1 MLIALC
7 GIIYVVFTG
16 AFYLLAGAYKDK
28 NKFIYFKSVPIIVG
42 FLATLLYGLVT
53 TVILKHNIDIISCLI
68 GTIITCCCVNVF
80 TLCKLEKLF
89 KITLC
94 PFIKKAACI
103 VLVLM
108 ALEFTVF
115 NISSFTSPV
124 KNNNNVLP
132 FSSAKLSEGINTA
145 DSILIDKDNE
155 FIITYSNLKEGCE
168 NVYIQFEGKP
178 KLVTVSVGITDNNL
192 SQSLTGVF
200 SEKLYAGNDSPVVLN
215 VHSKELDTLK
225 IGIKNASDLTIR
237 EIGLN
242 KELPIQ
248 INYLRLIIFALICL
262 LVLAIKEFKLY
273 KAVYNESPKQFVAI
287 IIVVALC
294 CVSFIFVF
302 GAKGANVITPYSP
315 YDHESVVYRSPYYQ
329 MFDAFQ
335 KGQLNLDIP
344 VDQKLIDAGDKVY
357 DPQYRN
363 EIGADASWDRAFYNG
378 KYYSYFGTAPL
389 FLVYY
394 PMYFITGALPTESFV
409 CTLFSMLISIFGFM
423 AVSKIATVVVRKPN
437 FLLVMLSGVA
447 IPFVCGIYILSA
459 YGDFYNLP
467 KLCGMAFLF
476 LLIYL
481 TLSAYKKP
489 KWYKFLMCGI
499 TVGLIAASRPNLV
512 IAALATAPFFISVLL
527 NKKIKLKS
535 KLCYVAV
542 FIVPVALFAIA
553 LMVYN
558 YARFGSLFEF
568 GTSYQLTVNN
578 ILLNNVSFAFLWA
591 ALYHYFFQMPDTA
604 AAFPYVSPSS
614 CLDGTPSY
622 LGGIISVNSYS
633 RYFYMTGSYGV
644 FAFPL
649 NWLVAFIPAA
659 KKRLRINI
667 INRWFIILCVV
678 LSVLIAFTDFCMA
691 GVTISYV
698 CDIAPIMAVAAI
710 IILLYI
716 EKSVRNISR
725 IYKVV
730 YILLAGAIV
739 LSILIAAALAIN
751 TVDNVYQTS
760 VPALYSAVRSIFTF

>member
-1 MLIALC
+1 MSTVLC
-7 GIIYVVFTG
+7 GIVYVALTG
-16 AFYLLAGAYKDK
+16 AFYLWSGAYKDK
-28 NKFIYFKSVPIIVG
+28 NRFIYFKSVPIILG
-42 FLATLLYGLVT
+42 FLAILLYGFAAMA
-53 TVILKHNIDIISCLI
+53 ILKHSIDIVSYLI
-68 GTIITCCCVNVF
+68 GTIITCCCVNAF
-80 TLCKLEKLF
+80 ALCKSERLF
-89 KITLC
+89 KAALC

-103 VLVLM
+103 VLVLT

-124 KNNNNVLP
+124 KNNNNTLP
-132 FSSAKLSEGINTA
+132 FSSAELSEGSNTA
-145 DSILIDKDNE
+145 DSILIDNDDE
-155 FIITYSNLKEGCE
+155 FIITYSNLKESCE

-178 KLVTVSVGITDNNL
+178 KLVTVSVGISDINL
-192 SQSLTGVF
+192 SQSLLGVF
-200 SEKLYAGNDSPVVLN
+200 SEKLYADNDSPVLLN

-225 IGIKNASDLTIR
+225 IGIKNASGLTIR

-248 INYLRLIIFALICL
+248 INYLRLIAFSLICL
-262 LVLAIKEFKLY
+262 LVQAIKEFKLY
-273 KAVYNESPKQFVAI
+273 KAVYNNSPKQLAALILVA
-287 IIVVALC
+287 ALC
-294 CVSFIFVF
+294 CGSFIFVF
-302 GAKGANVITPYSP
+302 CAKGADAITPYKQ
-315 YDHESVVYRSPYYQ
+315 EGIVYSSPYYQ

-357 DPQYRN
+357 DPQYRS
-363 EIGADASWDRAFYNG
+363 EIGANASWDRAFYNG

-394 PMYFITGALPTESFV
+394 PIYFITGALPTDSLV

-423 AVSKIATVVVRKPN
+423 AVSKIAMVAVKKSN
-437 FLLVMLSGVA
+437 FLLVMLSGAA
-447 IPFVCGIYILSA
+447 IPFACGIYILSA

-467 KLCGMAFLF
+467 KLCGIAFLF

-489 KWYKFLMCGI
+489 KCYKFLMCGI

-512 IAALATAPFFISVLL
+512 IAAMATAPFFISVLL
-527 NKKIKLKS
+527 NKTIKLKS
-535 KLCYVAV
+535 KLRYVAV
-542 FIVPVALFAIA
+542 FIVPVALFATA
-553 LMVYN
+553 LMIYN
-558 YARFGSLFEF
+558 YARFGSLLEF

-578 ILLNNVSFAFLWA
+578 ISLNNVSLAFLGP
-591 ALYHYFFQMPDTA
+591 ALYHYFFQMPDTS

-614 CLDGTPSY
+614 CLYGTSSY
-622 LGGIISVNSYS
+622 LGGVIKVNSYS

-644 FAFPL
+644 FALPL

-659 KKRLRINI
+659 KKRLRISS
-667 INRWFIILCVV
+667 INRWFIMLCVA

-691 GVTISYV
+691 GVAISYV
-698 CDIAPIMAVAAI
+698 CDIAPIMAIAAI

-716 EKSVRNISR
+716 EKSVRNISH

-730 YILLAGAIV
+730 YILLAGVIV
-739 LSILIAAALAIN
+739 LSVLIAAALAIN
-751 TVDNVYQTS
+751 TVNSVYQS
-760 VPALYSAVRSIFTF
+760 SAPALYSALRGIFTF

>member
-1 MLIALC
+1 MSTVLC
-7 GIIYVVFTG
+7 GIIYVVLTG
-16 AFYLLAGAYKDK
+16 AFYLLSGAYKDK
-28 NKFIYFKSVPIIVG
+28 NKFIYFKSVPIILG
-42 FLATLLYGLVT
+42 FLAILLYGFAAMA
-53 TVILKHNIDIISCLI
+53 ILKHSIDIASYLI
-68 GTIITCCCVNVF
+68 GTIIISCCVNAF
-80 TLCKLEKLF
+80 ALCKSERLF
-89 KITLC
+89 KAALC

-103 VLVLM
+103 VLVLI

-124 KNNNNVLP
+124 KNNNNALP
-132 FSSAKLSEGINTA
+132 FSSAELSEGSNTA
-145 DSILIDKDNE
+145 DSILIDNDDE
-155 FIITYSNLKEGCE
+155 FIITYSNLKESCE
-168 NVYIQFEGKP
+168 NVYIQFEGNP
-178 KLVTVSVGITDNNL
+178 KLVTVSVGISDINL
-192 SQSLTGVF
+192 SQSLLGVF
-200 SEKLYAGNDSPVVLN
+200 SEKLYADNDSPVLLN

-225 IGIKNASDLTIR
+225 IGIKNASGLTIK

-273 KAVYNESPKQFVAI
+273 KAVYNNSPKQLAALILVA
-287 IIVVALC
+287 ALC
-294 CVSFIFVF
+294 CGSFIFVF
-302 GAKGANVITPYSP
+302 CAKGADAITPYKQ
-315 YDHESVVYRSPYYQ
+315 EGVVYRSPYYQ

-363 EIGADASWDRAFYNG
+363 EIGANASWDRAFYNG

-389 FLVYY
+389 FLAYY
-394 PMYFITGALPTESFV
+394 PIYFITGALPSDSLV

-423 AVSKIATVVVRKPN
+423 AVSEIAMVAVRKSN
-437 FLLVMLSGVA
+437 FLLVMLSGAA
-447 IPFVCGIYILSA
+447 IPFACGIYILSA

-467 KLCGMAFLF
+467 KLCGIAFLF

-527 NKKIKLKS
+527 NKTIKLKS

-558 YARFGSLFEF
+558 YARFGSLLEF

-578 ILLNNVSFAFLWA
+578 ISLNNVSLAFLGP

-614 CLDGTPSY
+614 CLYGTSSY
-622 LGGIISVNSYS
+622 LGGLINVNSYS

-644 FAFPL
+644 FALPL

-659 KKRLRINI
+659 KKRLRISS
-667 INRWFIILCVV
+667 INRWFIMLCVA

-691 GVTISYV
+691 GVAISYV
-698 CDIAPIMAVAAI
+698 CDIAPIMAIAAI

-716 EKSVRNISR
+716 EKSVRNISH

-730 YILLAGAIV
+730 YILLAGVIV
-739 LSILIAAALAIN
+739 LSVLIATALAIN
-751 TVDNVYQTS
+751 TVNSVYQS
-760 VPALYSAVRSIFTF
+760 SAPALYSALRGIFTF